1 MNIMHL
7 KTKLIK
13 KFKEAEPNPLRLTIK
28 LFCLVWGF
36 LLLYVFLKLS
46 FNYWQ
51 PYVIPTEQLEK
62 VSNFI
67 DGNNFIKITL
77 NLILYVINVVIM
89 VLCGLRQWKFK
100 SNRQMLIVVVLSI
113 LSFTYGNVF
122 NETTFNTLFITI
134 VLPIILNKKS
144 WLWVILNFI
153 ISNLFM
159 LLSLFLE
166 GISNTDNLC
175 YIAKLF
181 MQFDYYIM
189 LIMNYILFNFIR
201 IKKEMK

>member
-1 MNIMHL
+1 
-7 KTKLIK
+7 
-13 KFKEAEPNPLRLTIK
+13 
-28 LFCLVWGF
+28 
-36 LLLYVFLKLS
+36 
-46 FNYWQ
+46 
-51 PYVIPTEQLEK
+51 
-62 VSNFI
+62 
-67 DGNNFIKITL
+67 
-77 NLILYVINVVIM
+77 
-89 VLCGLRQWKFK
+89 
-100 SNRQMLIVVVLSI
+100 MLIVVVLSI

-144 WLWVILNFI
+144 WLWVILTFI

>member
-1 MNIMHL
+1 MHL

-13 KFKEAEPNPLRLTIK
+13 KFKEAVPNPLRLTIK

-36 LLLYVFLKLS
+36 LLLYVILKLS

-144 WLWVILNFI
+144 WLWVILTFI

-166 GISNTDNLC
+166 GISNTNNLC